1 MVQINSNYQKLQAGY
16 LFPEIG
22 KRVRAYRAA
31 HPDAQIIPLGIGD
44 VVLPLP
50 DPIAN
55 AIRDGVE
62 ELQHRDTFK
71 GYGPEQGYEFLRQ
84 AIAEHFQSQG
94 ADVSPEEVFVSDGS
108 KCDAGNIQEI
118 FSLDNVVAITDPAYP
133 IYVDTNVMAGRTGAA
148 TTGGRYERLVYMPMT
163 AENNFDPA
171 LPEGHVDLIYLCSP
185 NNPTGAVL
193 SRASLQKW
201 VDYARET
208 QAIILFDAAYEA
220 FISETDTAHSIFEI
234 PGARDVAIEFRSF
247 SKTAG
252 FTGIRCAYTVV
263 PRSLKASD
271 ADGNAVDVHP
281 LWQRR
286 QGTKFNGVGYP
297 IQKGAAVVFS
307 PEGSAAVREQ
317 TDYYRENARLIRE
330 GLQAL
335 GMSVYG
341 GVNAP
346 YLWLKTPPGVSSWEF
361 FDRLLSEAN
370 VVGTPGSGFGSS
382 GEGYFR
388 LSAFGYRENILEAV
402 ERIKALFHSY
412 HED

>member
-22 KRVRAYRAA
+22 KRVRAFKAE
-31 HPDAQIIPLGIGD
+31 HPEAQVIPLGIGD
-44 VVLPLP
+44 VVLPLAA
-50 DPIAN
+50 PIAD
-55 AIRDGVE
+55 AIQDGVA
-62 ELQHRDTFK
+62 ELQHRETFK
-71 GYGPEQGYEFLRQ
+71 GYGPEQGYEFLRD
-84 AIAEHFQSQG
+84 AIAAHYQGQG
-94 ADVSPEEVFVSDGS
+94 AVVAADEVFVSDGS
-108 KCDAGNIQEI
+108 KCDTGNIQEI
-118 FSLDNVVAITDPAYP
+118 FSLDNIVAVTDPVYP
-133 IYVDTNVMAGRTGAA
+133 VYVDTNVMAGRTGAA
-148 TTGGRYERLVYMPMT
+148 MDAGRYEKLVYMPMT

-201 VDYARET
+201 IDYARDT
-208 QAIILFDAAYEA
+208 KAIILYDAAYEA
-220 FISETDTAHSIFEI
+220 YISETDTVHSIFEM

-263 PRSLKASD
+263 PRSLKATD
-271 ADGNAVDVHP
+271 AGGNSVDVHP
-281 LWQRR
+281 LWSRR
-286 QGTKFNGVGYP
+286 QGTKFNGVSYP
-297 IQKGAAVVFS
+297 VQKGAAAVFT
-307 PEGSAAVREQ
+307 PKGSAAIREQ
-317 TDYYRENARLIRE
+317 IDYYMENARLIRE

-335 GMSVYG
+335 GFTVYG

-346 YLWLKTPPGVSSWEF
+346 YIWLKTPQGLNSWEF
-361 FDRLLSEAN
+361 FDQLLQKAN

-402 ERIKALFHSY
+402 QRIKERIV
-412 HED
+412 